1 MNFNTALIIDDNATI
16 RELLRQT
23 LKLLGFSQIVDADNG
38 SHGLLQL
45 NNQSFDV
52 IFLDLELPDIHGTK
66 LIHQLRAL
74 APASPVV
81 VVTAHNTVDNL
92 KFSVQA
98 GAAGFIAKPFSA
110 GKIQSI
116 LQKKLGNSH
125 HAVPA
130 KSFGLA
136 SRP

>member
-1 MNFNTALIIDDNATI
+1 MDTNTALIIDDNATI

-23 LKLLGFSQIVDADNG
+23 LKLLGFSHIVDADTG
-38 SHGLLQL
+38 HQGLLQL
-45 NNQSFDV
+45 ENQNYDV

-66 LIHQLRAL
+66 LLHQLKAQ
-74 APASPVV
+74 APTSPVV
-81 VVTAHNTVDNL
+81 VVTAHNTVENL

-116 LQKKLGNSH
+116 LQKNLSNTPR
-125 HAVPA
+125 PA
-130 KSFGLA
+130 TAKGFGWA
-136 SRP
+136 SRS

>member
-1 MNFNTALIIDDNATI
+1 MNITTALIIDDNATI

-23 LKLLGFSQIVDADNG
+23 LKLLGFSLVVDANT
-38 SHGLLQL
+38 GLQGLEHL
-45 NNQSFDV
+45 EHQSFDV

-66 LIHQLRAL
+66 LIHQLKAL

-81 VVTAHNTVDNL
+81 VVTAHNTVENL

-116 LQKKLGNSH
+116 LQKNLSNHQRLPQPKGLGW
-125 HAVPA
+125 
-130 KSFGLA
+130 A
-136 SRP
+136 SRS